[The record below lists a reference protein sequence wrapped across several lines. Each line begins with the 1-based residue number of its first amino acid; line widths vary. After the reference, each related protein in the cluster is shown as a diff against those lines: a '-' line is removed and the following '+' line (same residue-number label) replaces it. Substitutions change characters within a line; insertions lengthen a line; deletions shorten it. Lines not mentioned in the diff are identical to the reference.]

1 MMKKYYQLFMFFFI
15 ILLIFSISCKEQNND
30 DSNSDVILNYI
41 YGKITDTFSGK
52 PLSGVEIKID
62 YFVNMTDKEKT
73 GEYMGT
79 SDDNGNYEIMIG
91 KERGYFKIYVNFDK
105 ALSEY
110 IPSIMGNGG
119 GFSGKY
125 YEATPFH
132 LVGNED
138 GERVEINIDIVK
150 FKDLNP
156 RNYDWEEL
164 LDVYRGSGDGPNDVW
179 VKRPDRFIVYD
190 PHNVLKQYND
200 PKRNPVMDNI
210 MKGFRAADEYSC
222 GVVRAPS
229 LDEIEIKYEE
239 SHWSNGDMFFEI
251 TDGDAYETEFVDNN
265 EIKRSGAGGG
275 PYALTQNF
283 VSEIVSSIQGGDNEG
298 DAPSIF
304 GANVHLTKQ
313 DKNWGRFNYK
323 LREPGSYIAL
333 GTSNS
338 NRYGFTYEIRNRDE
352 IIKLKAE
359 RSEASLRSD

>member
-1 MMKKYYQLFMFFFI
+1 MMKKYYHLFMFFFI
-15 ILLIFSISCKEQNND
+15 ILLIFSISCKEQNDD

-62 YFVNMTDKEKT
+62 YFVNFNDSEKT
-73 GEYMGT
+73 GEYIGT

-110 IPSIMGNGG
+110 IPSVMQGDN
-119 GFSGKY
+119 
-125 YEATPFH
+125 APLH

-156 RNYDWEEL
+156 DGYDWIEL
-164 LDVYRGSGDGPNDVW
+164 LNAYRGGNRGPNQVW
-179 VKRPDRFIVYD
+179 TKRPDRFIVYD

-210 MKGFRAADEYSC
+210 RVGFKAAEQYSC
-222 GVVRAPS
+222 GVVKAPS
-229 LDEIEIKYEE
+229 LDEIEIRYEE
-239 SHWSNGDMFFEI
+239 AQWSDGDMFFEI
-251 TDGDAYETEFVDNN
+251 TDGDAYAAEFVDHH

-275 PYALTQNF
+275 PSPEPMNY

-298 DAPSIF
+298 GAPSIF
-304 GANVHLTKQ
+304 GINGHLTKQ

-338 NRYGFTYEIRNRDE
+338 NKYGFTYEIRNRDE

-359 RSEASLRSD
+359 RSEAPLRSD